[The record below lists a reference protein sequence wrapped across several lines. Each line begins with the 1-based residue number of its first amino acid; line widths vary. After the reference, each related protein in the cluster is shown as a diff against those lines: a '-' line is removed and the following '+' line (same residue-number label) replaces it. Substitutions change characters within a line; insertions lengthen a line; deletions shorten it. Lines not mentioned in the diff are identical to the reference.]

1 MPFHFNL
8 QKVLDFRV
16 QKEEEAKVALAR
28 AEAQVRQGEE
38 LLAKL
43 KEEFQKA
50 EAVSFGKVMQAGER
64 WLQDQYIKGLKSDI
78 SQAALQLRFY
88 RQMADEARK
97 ALAARAM
104 ERKLL
109 DKLKEKQKIQF
120 IKAEQ
125 KQEQNFN
132 DEIATIRHKAPSVE
146 TGKRSDSSGLS

>member
-8 QKVLDFRV
+8 QKVLDFRI

-28 AEAQVRQGEE
+28 AEAQVREGEE
-38 LLAKL
+38 ILAKL
-43 KEEFQKA
+43 KDEYKKA
-50 EAVSFGKVMQAGER
+50 EAVSFGKIMQSGER

-88 RQMADEARK
+88 RQIAEEARK

-132 DEIATIRHKAPSVE
+132 DEIATIRYKAPAIE
-146 TGKRSDSSGLS
+146 AGEGSDSAGLS